1 VRIICLIVLLS
12 FGGSLYAESVAQER
26 DNNVAQVSSEKK
38 VEGVV
43 NTNNNKNESADLLT
57 KNTALLPE
65 NRSTT
70 KPSVSKL
77 SNWPVVLL
85 MLLGIVCLILG
96 LAWFVKRFGGFNMGG
111 GRDMRVLSSV
121 PLGARERVALIDV
134 KGQQFLVGVTTQNI
148 NHLHTFDE
156 PVVDSDKGAAGKP
169 HSSHF
174 PKSDFSEKLQQIL
187 KKAKSSSDD
196 RV

>member
-1 VRIICLIVLLS
+1 VCADEAVPPQVDNDAGQESLGNKVDSIVSDRLVAASEKENEKARFLTDNTVLLP
-12 FGGSLYAESVAQER
+12 GGTV
-26 DNNVAQVSSEKK
+26 
-38 VEGVV
+38 
-43 NTNNNKNESADLLT
+43 
-57 KNTALLPE
+57 
-65 NRSTT
+65 TT

-85 MLLGIVCLILG
+85 MLLGIVCLIFA

-121 PLGARERVALIDV
+121 ALGARERVALIDV
-134 KGQQFLVGVTTQNI
+134 KGQQFLIGVTTQNI

-156 PVVDSDKGAAGKP
+156 AVIDTTRNDVGKL
-169 HSSHF
+169 SANRF

-187 KKAKSSSDD
+187 KKA
-196 RV
+196 